1 MRPLRIFLH
10 FLQFFPLILY
20 LITGHQGFIW
30 LLALATVGVFAD
42 MLTDRGEK
50 VATPL
55 ETIRT
60 LEESKLLKDISRK

>member
-1 MRPLRIFLH
+1 MRPVRIFLY
-10 FLQFFPLILY
+10 FLQLFSLVCY
-20 LITGHQGFIW
+20 LITGHQGFLW
-30 LLALATVGVFAD
+30 FLAIATVSVFAD

-60 LEESKLLKDISRK
+60 LEESKMLKDISRK